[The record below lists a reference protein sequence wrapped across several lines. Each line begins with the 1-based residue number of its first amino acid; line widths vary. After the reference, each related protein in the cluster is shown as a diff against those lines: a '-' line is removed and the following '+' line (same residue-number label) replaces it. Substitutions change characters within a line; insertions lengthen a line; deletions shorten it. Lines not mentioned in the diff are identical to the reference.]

1 MSLVF
6 EFSVLT
12 RTCSSSDPVAG
23 AMRRE
28 TASRAPNPRVPPN
41 RARLGATGARTESS
55 WPSAGPQLAL
65 GWLTAAAALER
76 PRSAMGLRRLPG
88 LCYTL
93 RPTVLLARFFIGRP
107 SPSAGLTSDDSRS
120 SRCAC
125 RRSVWHD
132 QIVRKSSRCKTD
144 ERTRSDCVCARERG
158 RTAVRFFS
166 DPMLR
171 IEKRRGAQG
180 GTMEPTPP

>member
-28 TASRAPNPRVPPN
+28 TASRAPNPRVPRIAPASVP
-41 RARLGATGARTESS
+41 RGPGQSR
-55 WPSAGPQLAL
+55 AGPRLAL